1 MDLTQAEADYLFALD
16 KLRRSDDP
24 QQFPGIGADLEVPLV
39 SRDGREDF
47 IFNVARG
54 RIKITKCSYQN
65 RGRSVVVLARLDID
79 GPPHQNP
86 DGTYVPCPHIHLFR
100 EGYADKWAF
109 PAVDHVGPVSEDVQ
123 TVYQQF
129 CRFCSIIDPPVI
141 QGGLF

>member
-16 KLRRSDDP
+16 KVRRSDDP

-47 IFNVARG
+47 ILNVARG

-79 GPPHQNP
+79 GPAHQNP

-109 PAVDHVGPVSEDVQ
+109 PAVDHVGPVGEDVQ

-129 CRFCSIIDPPVI
+129 CGFCSIIEPPVL